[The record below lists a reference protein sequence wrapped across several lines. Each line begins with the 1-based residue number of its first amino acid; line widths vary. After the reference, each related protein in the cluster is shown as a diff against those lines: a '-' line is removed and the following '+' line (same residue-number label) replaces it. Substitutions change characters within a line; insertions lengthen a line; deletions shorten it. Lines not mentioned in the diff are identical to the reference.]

1 MLDVPEFVKH
11 RCRGDNNRTET
22 VKHLELSFFNGGI
35 DTLYPANDL
44 YPADNLYPSD
54 AGTPWLTIP
63 MAQICAETLSLSE
76 NLSSGSNIIW
86 GSCEAAKFVV
96 TVADVDEEI
105 EGREF
110 IATLSIGDYKM
121 AYGIYVVDSVVRQA
135 DRRKHKIMAYDRMIK
150 FDVDV
155 SDWYHAMYPT
165 DDTTHTIQELRD
177 SLCEHIGVPQQQTVL
192 INDEMVVGKTISPES
207 LCGRDVLKAICEIN
221 GVFGHFDR
229 TGMLTYISLQD
240 TGLYPSDTLYPGDDL
255 YPQSGWAAAEELEY
269 YKTITYE
276 DYLIDGIDRVQIRQ
290 EEGDIGAV
298 VGSGSNGYIVEGN
311 FLAYG
316 LGSADLTKLAWSI
329 YDSIAGKTYRPAKI
343 VSYAMPWIEVGDGL
357 RAITTDTEIATFVL
371 TRTMSGIQ
379 AMMDTVE
386 AKGTKTQGQ
395 SFGVE
400 NEIIQLKGKTAVIVR
415 NVNEVSATVADL
427 EKRTTAQL
435 KVVSDQITAEVKRAT
450 DQEVE
455 LAGSISVL
463 AGQIEAKV
471 SRGDLVAAINLEV
484 NKTGS
489 CITMEAGH
497 FIFKGSNFY
506 VNEDGSGGAANG
518 NLAWDASG
526 GVVAKN
532 IKLIMADISGTTNTS
547 TIGCSTLSAQNANI
561 DRLTVNGTTEM
572 GDIVCRDIYSDD
584 IQCTQIYSS
593 RAGQWWSDRRMK
605 NNISPIPSD
614 VALRVTLALRPMTF
628 YMAGA
633 DEKDMGFVAQEVAE
647 IESDLPLYTMLDGF
661 YALPYTSYVAL
672 LSGAIQE
679 QQKQINEMREVLSV

>member
-1 MLDVPEFVKH
+1 MLDVPETIKQ
-11 RCRGDNNRTET
+11 RCRGDNNRAET
-22 VKHLELSFFNGGI
+22 VRHLELSFFNGGV

-63 MAQICAETLSLSE
+63 MTQICAETLNLTE
-76 NLSSGSNIIW
+76 NLSSGSNIVW

-96 TVADVDEEI
+96 TVADVEDEI

-110 IATLSIGDYKM
+110 TATLSIGDYKM
-121 AYGIYVVDSVVRQA
+121 AYGIYLVDSVVRQA
-135 DRRKHKIMAYDRMIK
+135 DRRKHKITAYDRMIK

-276 DYLIDGIDRVQIRQ
+276 DYLIDGIDRVQVRQ
-290 EEGDIGAV
+290 EDGDIGAV
-298 VGSGSNGYIVEGN
+298 VGSGSNAYIVEGN

-395 SFGVE
+395 SFGIR
-400 NEIIQLKGKTAVIVR
+400 NEIIQLKGKTAVIVKQ
-415 NVNEVSATVADL
+415 VDEVSSTLTDL
-427 EKRTTAQL
+427 ERETTSQIKQLSDSIVL
-435 KVVSDQITAEVKRAT
+435 KVDKGDISNQ
-450 DQEVE
+450 
-455 LAGSISVL
+455 ISVETDGVDIIGNRFSWSSDNSSMT
-463 AGQIEAKV
+463 ADGHIYAV
-471 SRGDLVAAINLEV
+471 NGTFSGDVVANTFKTKDGKIVLE
-484 NKTGS
+484 G
-489 CITMEAGH
+489 
-497 FIFKGSNFY
+497 
-506 VNEDGSGGAANG
+506 G
-518 NLAWDASG
+518 NLTIIGAE
-526 GVVAKN
+526 
-532 IKLIMADISGTTNTS
+532 IKGTANTS
-547 TIGCSTLSAQNANI
+547 TIGANVISCNSLDVSQN
-561 DRLTVNGTTEM
+561 
-572 GDIVCRDIYSDD
+572 IVCQGISP
-584 IQCTQIYSS
+584 SS
-593 RAGQWWSDRRMK
+593 VYCGSSGSFGELYIRSSWWDGWSVTREVQTLHNAVFSGSDRRLK
-605 NNISPIPSD
+605 DNIQDLSRSK
-614 VALRVTLALRPMTF
+614 ALEFVKRFRAVSFTYLEDGS
-628 YMAGA
+628 AGI
-633 DEKDMGFVAQEVAE
+633 GGIAQEILDLQEE
-647 IESDLPLYTMLDGF
+647 IGTDYPLVSIDGRTGKF
-661 YALPYTSYVAL
+661 YVDYKSCIPIIIAAM
-672 LSGAIQE
+672 Q
-679 QQKQINEMREVLSV
+679 VLIDGDIKEDNVG

>member
-1 MLDVPEFVKH
+1 MLGVPEFVKH

-22 VKHLELSFFNGGI
+22 VKHLELSFFNGGV

-63 MAQICAETLSLSE
+63 MEQICAETLSLSE
-76 NLSSGSNIIW
+76 SLSSGSNIIW

-110 IATLSIGDYKM
+110 TATLSIGDYKM
-121 AYGIYVVDSVVRQA
+121 AYGIYVVDSVVKQA
-135 DRRKHKIMAYDRMIK
+135 DRRKRKIMAYDRMIK

-276 DYLIDGIDRVQIRQ
+276 DYLIDGIDRVQVRQ
-290 EEGDIGAV
+290 EDGDIGAV
-298 VGSGSNGYIVEGN
+298 VGSGSNAYIVEGN

-371 TRTMSGIQ
+371 IRTMSGIQ

-395 SFGVE
+395 SFGIR
-400 NEIIQLKGKTAVIVR
+400 NEIIQLKGKTAVIVKQ
-415 NVNEVSATVADL
+415 VDEVSSTLTDL
-427 EKRTTAQL
+427 ERKTTSQIKQLSDSIVL
-435 KVVSDQITAEVKRAT
+435 KVDKGDISNQ
-450 DQEVE
+450 
-455 LAGSISVL
+455 ISVETDGIDIKGNRFSWTSTYSSL
-463 AGQIEAKV
+463 SADGKLNAV
-471 SRGDLVAAINLEV
+471 DGTFSGD
-484 NKTGS
+484 
-489 CITMEAGH
+489 
-497 FIFKGSNFY
+497 
-506 VNEDGSGGAANG
+506 
-518 NLAWDASG
+518 
-526 GVVAKN
+526 VVANTFKTKDGKIVLEGGKLTIIGAE
-532 IKLIMADISGTTNTS
+532 IKGTANTS
-547 TIGCSTLSAQNANI
+547 TIGANVISCNSLDVSQN
-561 DRLTVNGTTEM
+561 
-572 GDIVCRDIYSDD
+572 IVCQGISP
-584 IQCTQIYSS
+584 SS
-593 RAGQWWSDRRMK
+593 VYCGSSGSFGELYIRSSWWDGWSVTREVQTLHNAVFSGSDRRLK
-605 NNISPIPSD
+605 DNIQDLSRSK
-614 VALRVTLALRPMTF
+614 ALEFVKRFRAVSFTYLEDGS
-628 YMAGA
+628 AGI
-633 DEKDMGFVAQEVAE
+633 GGIAQEILDLQEE
-647 IESDLPLYTMLDGF
+647 IGTDYPLVSIDGHTGKFYVDYKSCVPIIITAMQVLIDRESKEDNVG
-661 YALPYTSYVAL
+661 
-672 LSGAIQE
+672 
-679 QQKQINEMREVLSV
+679 